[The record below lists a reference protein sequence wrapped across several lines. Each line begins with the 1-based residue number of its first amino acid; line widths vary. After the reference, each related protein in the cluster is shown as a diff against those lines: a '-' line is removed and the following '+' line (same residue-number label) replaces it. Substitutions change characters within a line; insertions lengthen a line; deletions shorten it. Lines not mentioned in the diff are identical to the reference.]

1 MCWKVNFQNSH
12 SIKTFHQV
20 SLNSPISLFIFC
32 GDHLSI
38 GENGI
43 LKSPTITML
52 GLIYYNIFKDFNTLS
67 DSQYTQYTY
76 KYVTLKLIV
85 LVLKSSVPMFEACI
99 LRLVL

>member
-1 MCWKVNFQNSH
+1 
-12 SIKTFHQV
+12 
-20 SLNSPISLFIFC
+20 
-32 GDHLSI
+32 
-38 GENGI
+38 
-43 LKSPTITML
+43 ML